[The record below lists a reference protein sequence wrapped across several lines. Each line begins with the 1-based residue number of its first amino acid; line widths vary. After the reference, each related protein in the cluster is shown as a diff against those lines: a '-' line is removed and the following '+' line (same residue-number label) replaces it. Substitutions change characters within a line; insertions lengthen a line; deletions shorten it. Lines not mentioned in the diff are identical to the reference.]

1 MPRGNVLLFGLGG
14 SGRRSVVKLA
24 ATIADAH
31 LIQPEITKSYSTSDW
46 AEDMK
51 QVLLSA
57 GMDYKKTV
65 LLFSDNQGKEE
76 QFFEDIHSLL
86 SCYDLNNVFAPEE
99 KVAILDKMQVEAKA
113 INRNIESTPMSLYG
127 YFTER
132 VEEKLHIALIFSS
145 VGDSLRQRLQIYPS
159 LRNCCSITFFP
170 EWTRDA
176 LVRVAEHYITS
187 MDLGAKIGSES
198 PTRRAAMPEKNQEEG
213 SPTRAC
219 AEPKSL
225 ATVELE
231 RKLVDMTIYF
241 NKTALL
247 AAKRMSQRFGRKL
260 FITPTLYLELL
271 HLFKRFHGRKYEEIT
286 TQRDRYMIGLEKLDS
301 AANEVEVMQKNLFE
315 LQPQLK
321 ILSEETERIMVN
333 IERET
338 AEAEK
343 KKEVVGAD
351 EAAANEAA
359 ASAQA
364 IKDDCES
371 DLQEAIP
378 ALDAALSAL
387 DTLKPA
393 DITVVKSM
401 KNPPLGVK
409 LVLEAVCVIKGIKAD
424 RKTDPSRGNELI
436 LYYFKIPNSIIFFIY
451 SWENDRG
458 LLGSVVENVG
468 RHEIPRVPKDLR
480 QGQH

>member
-1 MPRGNVLLFGLGG
+1 M
-14 SGRRSVVKLA
+14 A
-24 ATIADAH
+24 ATIADAN
-31 LIQPEITKSYSTSDW
+31 LIQPEITQSYNYSHWTD
-46 AEDMK
+46 DMRR
-51 QVLLSA
+51 VLLSA
-57 GMDYKKTV
+57 GMEYKKTV
-65 LLFSDNQGKEE
+65 LLFSDNQAAKEE

-86 SCYDLNNVFAPEE
+86 TAHDLNNIFAPEE
-99 KVAILDKMQVEAKA
+99 KVAILDKMQTEAKA
-113 INRNIESTPMSLYG
+113 MNRAVESTPLSLYA

-145 VGDSLRQRLQIYPS
+145 VGDSLRQRLQTYPS
-159 LRNCCSITFFP
+159 LRNCCSLTYFS

-176 LVRVAEHYITS
+176 LVRVAEHYITA
-187 MDLGAKIGSES
+187 MDLGDKIGPDS
-198 PTRRAAMPEKNQEEG
+198 PTRRVPVIKGQEEG
-213 SPTRAC
+213 SPTRGGGG
-219 AEPKSL
+219 ELLKSP
-225 ATVELE
+225 ATLELE

-241 NKTALL
+241 NKTAQLS
-247 AAKRMSQRFGRKL
+247 AKKMCQRFGRKWY
-260 FITPTLYLELL
+260 ITPTLYLELL
-271 HLFKRFHGRKYEEIT
+271 HLFKGFHARKYEEIT
-286 TQRDRYMIGLEKLDS
+286 TQRDRYMIGLEKLDN

-321 ILSEETERIMVN
+321 VLSEETERIMVN

-351 EAAANEAA
+351 EAAANESA

-387 DTLKPA
+387 DTLKPG

-424 RKTDPSRGNELI
+424 RKTDPSR
-436 LYYFKIPNSIIFFIY
+436 S
-451 SWENDRG
+451 
-458 LLGSVVENVG
+458 
-468 RHEIPRVPKDLR
+468 DLWPL
-480 QGQH
+480 

>member
-1 MPRGNVLLFGLGG
+1 MARGNALLFGLGG

-24 ATIADAH
+24 ATIADAN
-31 LIQPEITKSYSTSDW
+31 LIQPEITESYDNNSW
-46 AEDMK
+46 LEDIK
-51 QVLLSA
+51 GVLLSA
-57 GMDYKKTV
+57 GMENRKTV
-65 LLFSDNQGKEE
+65 LLFTDTQAKKE

-86 SCYDLNNVFAPEE
+86 SCYDLNNIFPPEE
-99 KVAILDKMQVEAKA
+99 KVVILDKMQAEAKA
-113 INRNIESTPMSLYG
+113 INRNIESTPVSLYG

-132 VEEKLHIALIFSS
+132 VEQNLHIVLVFSS
-145 VGDSLRQRLQIYPS
+145 VGDSLRRRLQMYPS
-159 LRNCCSITFFP
+159 LRNCCSLSYFS
-170 EWTRDA
+170 EWPRDA
-176 LVRVAEHYITS
+176 LVRVAEHFITS
-187 MDLGAKIGSES
+187 MDLGGKIGPDS
-198 PTRRAAMPEKNQEEG
+198 PTRRNVKVEEVDG
-213 SPTRAC
+213 GNNSPTR
-219 AEPKSL
+219 ELKSS
-225 ATVELE
+225 ATLELE

-241 NKTALL
+241 NKSALL
-247 AAKRMSQRFGRKL
+247 SAQRMAKRLGRKL
-260 FITPTLYLELL
+260 YITPTLYLELL
-271 HLFKRFHGRKYEEIT
+271 HLFKRFHGRNYEEIT

-301 AANEVEVMQKNLFE
+301 AANEVEVMQRNLFE

-378 ALDAALSAL
+378 ALEAALSAL

-401 KNPPLGVK
+401 KNPPPGVK

-424 RKTDPSRGNELI
+424 RRTDPSRFN
-436 LYYFKIPNSIIFFIY
+436 FKT
-451 SWENDRG
+451 
-458 LLGSVVENVG
+458 NVN
-468 RHEIPRVPKDLR
+468 
-480 QGQH
+480 